1 MMLGNMTVFW
11 GAVVLFIIL
20 VVVLAIIAAAMR
32 GIFVVAL
39 YQYAKAGTA
48 PSAFDRDLI
57 ANAFRPK
64 PGTAKGNV

>member
-39 YQYAKAGTA
+39 YQYAKAGTG
-48 PSAFDRDLI
+48 P
-57 ANAFRPK
+57 RPRS
-64 PGTAKGNV
+64 TAT